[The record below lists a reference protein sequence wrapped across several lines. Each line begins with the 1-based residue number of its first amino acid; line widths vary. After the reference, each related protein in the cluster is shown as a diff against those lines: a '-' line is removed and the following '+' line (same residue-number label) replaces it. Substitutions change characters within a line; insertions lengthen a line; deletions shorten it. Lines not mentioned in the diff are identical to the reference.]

1 MFVLDNLR
9 ELLDGHGGFLHGIT
23 FKQRADTVRDLLV
36 AGGDGSSCHEK
47 RYVFKTLEKNEE
59 KKTLRFLVSFG
70 WLVSVSAIFD
80 EIWAVGKASENLILT
95 FSFRTFVFI
104 T

>member
-47 RYVFKTLEKNEE
+47 RYVFQKREDVGE
-59 KKTLRFLVSFG
+59 KKSKKKKRCFLKTQGFG
-70 WLVSVSAIFD
+70 WLVSSSPPLPPFSTKSGLW
-80 EIWAVGKASENLILT
+80 EASENL
-95 FSFRTFVFI
+95 F
-104 T
+104 

>member
-23 FKQRADTVRDLLV
+23 FKQRADTVGDLLV

-47 RYVFKTLEKNEE
+47 RYVFQKKSKTLEKNEE
-59 KKTLRFLVSFG
+59 KKTLRFLVLPVLVPVSEVG

-80 EIWAVGKASENLILT
+80 EIWVVEKHRKI
-95 FSFRTFVFI
+95 
-104 T
+104 